1 MHPEEYQN
9 KSKPLWLW
17 QWRRQQ
23 QVANDTHSSV
33 VSDQTTWSPVKMERR
48 WRRRVPADNIRS
60 EWEQSFEAQ
69 LHRLLLMKNQKN
81 KTSSDLEERERSKE
95 KSLRH
100 KQEKKKIEE
109 EEREKKYPQRLKY
122 GMDSASVVFVLC
134 LCNLHI
140 FSTWVTNT

>member
-1 MHPEEYQN
+1 MHPEDYQN

-17 QWRRQQ
+17 QWKRQQ

-81 KTSSDLEERERSKE
+81 KTSSDLEDGERSKE

-100 KQEKKKIEE
+100 KQEKKNRRRR
-109 EEREKKYPQRLKY
+109 ERKKVSPTPEIWD
-122 GMDSASVVFVLC
+122 GLC
-134 LCNLHI
+134 FCGFCTFLCNLHI